1 MIKLNNQAGAT
12 GKERKI
18 LSPNLAAREA
28 KQTGRDP
35 VWVHGK
41 LDSQTGQRK
50 TYRVLENLPR
60 KARMEYKPQK
70 ELAKNERTIGL
81 IRS

>member
-1 MIKLNNQAGAT
+1 MIKLNNQAEAT
-12 GKERKI
+12 GKQRKI

-28 KQTGRDP
+28 KQTVRDL

-60 KARMEYKPQK
+60 KARTEYKPRK
-70 ELAKNERTIGL
+70 ELVRNERTKGP
-81 IRS
+81 IRI

>member
-35 VWVHGK
+35 VWAHGK

-50 TYRVLENLPR
+50 TWRVLANLSG
-60 KARMEYKPQK
+60 KARIECKTQK
-70 ELAKNERTIGL
+70 ELARHERTIGPVR
-81 IRS
+81 I

>member
-50 TYRVLENLPR
+50 T
-60 KARMEYKPQK
+60 
-70 ELAKNERTIGL
+70 
-81 IRS
+81 